1 MCWIFSRLLTYLC
14 EFAWATGSL
23 FICHFIKHMEIDYAH
38 IIGSSNHYPCF
49 SVTWPTHYPGGQ
61 NIMDNSR
68 QSAVLQD
75 SVGKCC
81 FFFHLSWAKTTWII
95 HQWRKKKIGGKIC
108 DPYFAQAARWHLLV
122 PNPLPYTDA
131 RMNAL
136 RVQTAT
142 CIFDLD
148 GWIMPLC
155 GSWRTRNS
163 SLLKQK

>member
-108 DPYFAQAARWHLLV
+108 DPYFAQAARWHLRISCTESLTLHWCQDERFKSTNSYMYFQSGWV
-122 PNPLPYTDA
+122 N
-131 RMNAL
+131 NAT
-136 RVQTAT
+136 V
-142 CIFDLD
+142 
-148 GWIMPLC
+148 WK
-155 GSWRTRNS
+155 
-163 SLLKQK
+163 LKNKK